1 MFIWVQLEYTLD
13 GHCLGRTTFPIGR
26 EPPSSICFA
35 SLFPLCLWEKMIRKK
50 NFPHRQGWNMELT
63 HIVVGSLL
71 LTCCLLAACF
81 LLACW
86 LLACCLLAGCL
97 LAGCLLAGCLLLLVC
112 WLLAGSLLAACW
124 QVFSIDREL
133 PTTMRVASLF
143 PVPSLPMGKIFLP
156 NQKNIPSA
164 GREPGSKTHWGRGLP
179 SYGKRCS
186 S

>member
-1 MFIWVQLEYTLD
+1 MQLEYTLD
-13 GHCLGRTTFPIGR
+13 GHCLGRKTFPIGR

-35 SLFPLCLWEKMIRKK
+35 SLFPPCLWEKMIRKN

-71 LTCCLLAACF
+71 LIACCLLAACF

-97 LAGCLLAGCLLLLVC
+97 LAGCLLAACCCLFAGCLLAPCL
-112 WLLAGSLLAACW
+112 LLADKFPHRQGVAYHNACCFPVSCSLLAY
-124 QVFSIDREL
+124 
-133 PTTMRVASLF
+133 
-143 PVPSLPMGKIFLP
+143 G
-156 NQKNIPSA
+156 KNI
-164 GREPGSKTHWGRGLP
+164 
-179 SYGKRCS
+179 S